1 MKKILI
7 ALVFTLLPLAVSAQS
22 RSVDKRYLSG
32 AVPVVNG
39 YVQFNKTYKAAGKTQ
54 AELFHALKN
63 YTQKSVVEGPDHL
76 PQARITEADS
86 VTGTI
91 AASMDEYLYFKRT
104 NWQIHRVHF
113 YYQLIFEVKDGEYT
127 ATMRNLHY
135 KYDPEAN
142 PEQAGQDYRAE
153 QWITDE
159 AALSKN
165 GTKLQRVSGK
175 FRVNTIDRKDE
186 IFRGAAEAAGVK
198 KKTKTVEVEVD
209 EED

>member
-1 MKKILI
+1 MKKTIL
-7 ALVFTLLPLAVSAQS
+7 AFMLMLLPLAAAAQQTS
-22 RSVDKRYLSG
+22 DDSRYLSG

-39 YVQFNKTYKAAGKTQ
+39 YVQFSKTYKAEGKSQ
-54 AELFHALKN
+54 AELFSLLKS

-86 VTGTI
+86 LSGTI

-113 YYQLIFEVKDGEYT
+113 YYQLIFQIKDGEYT

-159 AALSKN
+159 AALTKK
-165 GTKLQRVSGK
+165 GKLQRVSGK
-175 FRVNTIDRKDE
+175 FRVKTIDRKDA
-186 IFRGAAEAAGVK
+186 IFRGSAEATGVK
-198 KKTKTVEVEVD
+198 KKVKLVEVE

>member
-39 YVQFNKTYKAAGKTQ
+39 YVQFSKTYKATGKTQ

-76 PQARITEADS
+76 SQARITEADS
-86 VTGTI
+86 LTGTI

-159 AALSKN
+159 AALSKK

-175 FRVNTIDRKDE
+175 FRVNTINRKDE

>member
-1 MKKILI
+1 MKKTIL
-7 ALVFTLLPLAVSAQS
+7 AFMLMLLPLAVAAQQTS
-22 RSVDKRYLSG
+22 DDSRYLSG

-39 YVQFNKTYKAAGKTQ
+39 YVQFSKTYKAEGKSQ
-54 AELFHALKN
+54 AELFSQLKS

-86 VTGTI
+86 LSGTI

-113 YYQLIFEVKDGEYT
+113 YYQLIFQIKDGEYT

-159 AALSKN
+159 AALTKK
-165 GTKLQRVSGK
+165 GKLQRVSGK
-175 FRVNTIDRKDE
+175 FRVKTIDRKDA
-186 IFRGAAEAAGVK
+186 IFRGSAEATGVK
-198 KKTKTVEVEVD
+198 KKVKLVEVE